1 MPETTRIPRAAGRVL
16 RVRGGE
22 VLTAQYH
29 LLQQIAHADGAHHVE
44 PDREAVGGRGAHDAG
59 EQRAR
64 EAVEVHVLA
73 GEQQAGQRGVRGGGV
88 QPRLLL
94 REERGSE
101 SVEFAVVALVV
112 ALGWL
117 VADQWL
123 QATIADCIS
132 ALAASIYDLQA

>member
-1 MPETTRIPRAAGRVL
+1 MPADDAPLQPNQDAEA
-16 RVRGGE
+16 RG
-22 VLTAQYH
+22 
-29 LLQQIAHADGAHHVE
+29 
-44 PDREAVGGRGAHDAG
+44 
-59 EQRAR
+59 
-64 EAVEVHVLA
+64 
-73 GEQQAGQRGVRGGGV
+73 
-88 QPRLLL
+88 LL

>member
-1 MPETTRIPRAAGRVL
+1 MPADDAPLQPNQDAEA
-16 RVRGGE
+16 RG
-22 VLTAQYH
+22 
-29 LLQQIAHADGAHHVE
+29 
-44 PDREAVGGRGAHDAG
+44 
-59 EQRAR
+59 
-64 EAVEVHVLA
+64 
-73 GEQQAGQRGVRGGGV
+73 
-88 QPRLLL
+88 LL

-132 ALAASIYDLQA
+132 AVAARICDLQA